1 MAKNIK
7 IKTTFSYLKLANNMN
22 KIIADGL
29 NMMAV
34 RLNKSL
40 QENLDKS
47 VDINNQPFEKLGP
60 ARLAERAA
68 KGTGSKPL
76 VETGNMRK
84 TRVIKA
90 KGDDPVAK
98 IKMMGKKKGIY
109 YGAMHNEGYVVSSGK
124 FKGSEVPQR
133 RWFGMTEDMKAGGK
147 ENDKVMN
154 LIKRDIRK
162 KWRKK
167 LLG

>member
-47 VDINNQPFEKLGP
+47 VDINNQHFEKLVP
-60 ARLAERAA
+60 AR
-68 KGTGSKPL
+68 
-76 VETGNMRK
+76 
-84 TRVIKA
+84 
-90 KGDDPVAK
+90 
-98 IKMMGKKKGIY
+98 
-109 YGAMHNEGYVVSSGK
+109 
-124 FKGSEVPQR
+124 
-133 RWFGMTEDMKAGGK
+133 
-147 ENDKVMN
+147 
-154 LIKRDIRK
+154 
-162 KWRKK
+162 
-167 LLG
+167 